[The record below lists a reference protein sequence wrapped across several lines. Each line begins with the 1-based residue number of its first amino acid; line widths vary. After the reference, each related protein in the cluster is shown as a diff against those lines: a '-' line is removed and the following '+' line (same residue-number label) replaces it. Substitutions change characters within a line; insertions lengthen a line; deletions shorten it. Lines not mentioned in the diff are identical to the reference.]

1 MAECL
6 VAIGA
11 LSTAIAEKLASGKR
25 SRSKN
30 ELFCTVI
37 APDMGSILKLLL

>member
-1 MAECL
+1 MDECL

-37 APDMGSILKLLL
+37 APEMESMLKLLL